1 MQLLIGMSISRYLP
15 ANGTAGLALIFVRGY
30 RRVPAPPPR
39 MIAKTRFI
47 GFFLRLDL
55 SKQATWLDVIYE
67 RDMASS
73 STKPY

>member
-1 MQLLIGMSISRYLP
+1 MQLLIGISISLYLP

-30 RRVPAPPPR
+30 RRGPAPPPR

-47 GFFLRLDL
+47 VFFLRFDVP
-55 SKQATWLDVIYE
+55 KQTTWLDVIYE